1 MTYKEFKNE
10 LEKLVVKYASENE
23 AELRININVIKN
35 ECYIGDIASSVEYET
50 NIVTKIG

>member
-1 MTYKEFKNE
+1 MTYRKFKYE
-10 LEKLVVKYASENE
+10 LEKLVLKYASENE
-23 AELRININVIKN
+23 VELHININITKN